1 MREMRCLQGEKTN
14 LSESEVTNRY
24 RDPFT
29 GFVVIVSESR
39 YLLFQQVASK

>member
-14 LSESEVTNRY
+14 FSESEVTTRY
-24 RDPFT
+24 RDSFA